1 MISCSVIVIEKHG
14 PVLARLGLNTLEQF
28 KNFDAEVIQPDRREV
43 LRIQT
48 TDEQGRDMLLF
59 LKRNWR
65 SSKKNGLVS
74 LLRRGR
80 VWSLAREEWENF
92 KTVQRAGFQ
101 TAALVAYAEEC
112 GPLWEKFSCLLTEA
126 AVGPDN
132 LEQFL
137 QQNHAPGQR
146 RRIFDALARE
156 VRRMHE
162 AGVATPDFWS
172 RHIFFDADA
181 TVPVFCFIDLARLD
195 SGQPLPRQ
203 AWVRALASL
212 NVSAPM
218 RLVSMRERLRFLR
231 LYVGRADRALVRTLV
246 KEIKQR
252 TQRLL
257 DRNKYPDFLTPA
269 PVSVA
274 HR

>member
-1 MISCSVIVIEKHG
+1 MISSGVIVIEKHG
-14 PVLARLGLNTLEQF
+14 PVLARLGLSTLEQF

-48 TDEQGRDMLLF
+48 TDAEGRPLLLF

-65 SSKKNGLVS
+65 SSKKNGLAS
-74 LLRRGR
+74 LLRHGR
-80 VWSLAREEWENF
+80 VRSLAREEWENF
-92 KTVQRAGFQ
+92 KIVQRAGLR
-101 TAALVAYAEEC
+101 TAGLVAYAEEC

-126 AVGPDN
+126 AAGPDN

-137 QQNHAPGQR
+137 QQARPPGER

-172 RHIFFDADA
+172 RHIFFDAA
-181 TVPVFCFIDLARLD
+181 AVEPVFCFIDLARLD
-195 SGQPLPRQ
+195 CGQPLPRH
-203 AWVRALASL
+203 ARVRALASL

-218 RLVSMRERLRFLR
+218 RLVSWRERLRFLR
-231 LYVGRADRALVRTLV
+231 LYVGRRDRALV
-246 KEIKQR
+246 KAIQQR

-257 DRNKYPDFLTPA
+257 ARNKYPDFRIPA
-269 PVSVA
+269 PLSGA
-274 HR
+274 LD

>member
-1 MISCSVIVIEKHG
+1 MISSGVIVIEKHG
-14 PVLARLGLNTLEQF
+14 SVLARLGLGTLEQF

-48 TDEQGRDMLLF
+48 TDGEGRNLLLF
-59 LKRNWR
+59 MKRNWR
-65 SSKKNGLVS
+65 SSKKNGLLS

-92 KTVQRAGFQ
+92 KTMQRAGLQ
-101 TAALVAYAEEC
+101 TAGLVAYAEEC
-112 GPLWEKFSCLLTEA
+112 GPLWEKFSCLVTEA

-137 QQNHAPGQR
+137 QQGHAPGQR
-146 RRIFDALARE
+146 RRIFDALAQE
-156 VRRMHE
+156 VRRMHA

-172 RHIFFDADA
+172 RHIFFDAA
-181 TVPVFCFIDLARLD
+181 AVAPVFCFIDLARLD
-195 SGQPLPRQ
+195 CRQPLPRR
-203 AWVRALASL
+203 ARVRALASL
-212 NVSAPM
+212 NVSAPL
-218 RLVSMRERLRFLR
+218 RLVSLRERLRFLR
-231 LYVGRADRALVRTLV
+231 LYAGHVDRTLV
-246 KEIKQR
+246 EEIKQR

-257 DRNKYPDFLTPA
+257 GRNKYPDFLTPA

>member
-1 MISCSVIVIEKHG
+1 MIVIEKYG
-14 PVLARLGLNTLEQF
+14 PVLARLGLSTLEQF

-48 TDEQGRDMLLF
+48 TDEAGRSLLLF
-59 LKRNWR
+59 MKRNWR

-92 KTVQRAGFQ
+92 KTVQRAGLQ
-101 TAALVAYAEEC
+101 TAGLVAYAEEC

-137 QQNHAPGQR
+137 QQGPARDRR

-172 RHIFFDADA
+172 RHIFFDAA
-181 TVPVFCFIDLARLD
+181 APAPVFCFIDLARLD
-195 SGQPLPRQ
+195 SGRPLARH
-203 AWVRALASL
+203 ARVRALASL
-212 NVSAPM
+212 NVSAPL
-218 RLVSMRERLRFLR
+218 RLVSWRERLRFLR
-231 LYVGRADRALVRTLV
+231 LYAGRVDRTLV
-246 KEIKQR
+246 EEIKQR

-257 DRNKYPDFLTPA
+257 DRNKYPDFLIPT
-269 PVSVA
+269 PVSGEL
-274 HR
+274 RG